1 MKFNTKYDRPA
12 NEPMDFKESPS
23 LARPEFEPECNINNI
38 LARFKVTGVL
48 VDPSVRTL
56 RQPMFLDC
64 TSLPDLAQYH
74 EQLNGCKVA
83 FEQLPPAI
91 QEAFGFDART
101 AMHWLSNATD
111 AQVVHLF
118 KSLVPPSPSDLSSLK
133 GGLGGAGT
141 PQSSLE
147 STAAASDPPSSA
159 AAHISNDSSA
169 TE

>member
-1 MKFNTKYDRPA
+1 MKFHTKFDRPA
-12 NEPMDFKESPS
+12 NKPMDFTDSPS

-38 LARFKVTGVL
+38 LAKFKVTGVL

-56 RQPMFLDC
+56 RQPMFMDC

-83 FEQLPPAI
+83 FEQLPE
-91 QEAFGFDART
+91 QVKEAFGFDART

-118 KSLVPPSPSDLSSLK
+118 NQLVPSPLK
-133 GGLGGAGT
+133 GGLGGAST
-141 PQSSLE
+141 PQNGPVDVS
-147 STAAASDPPSSA
+147 APPDSA
-159 AAHISNDSSA
+159 DKGAEPKSQEPPPA
-169 TE
+169 E

>member
-1 MKFNTKYDRPA
+1 MKFCTKYDRPA
-12 NEPMDFKESPS
+12 NEPMDFTDSPS

-38 LARFKVTGVL
+38 LAKFKVTGVL

-56 RQPMFLDC
+56 RQPMFIDC
-64 TSLPDLAQYH
+64 TSLPDLAGYH

-83 FEQLPPAI
+83 FDSLPKEI

-118 KSLVPPSPSDLSSLK
+118 KSLVPSSE
-133 GGLGGAGT
+133 GGLEGA
-141 PQSSLE
+141 
-147 STAAASDPPSSA
+147 STLQNSQVAASAPLDSA
-159 AAHISNDSSA
+159 AQGAELKSQDLPPA
-169 TE
+169 E